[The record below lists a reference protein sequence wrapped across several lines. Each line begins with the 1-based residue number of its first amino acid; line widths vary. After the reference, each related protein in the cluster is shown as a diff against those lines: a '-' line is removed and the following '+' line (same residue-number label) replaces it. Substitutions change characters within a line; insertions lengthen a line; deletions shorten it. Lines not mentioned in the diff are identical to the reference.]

1 MRTLLNP
8 LRRRFRDPK
17 RTILLQDALY
27 CISEA
32 VDSSENLNELYRAVH
47 KIIQD
52 VMPADNFY
60 IAHYDKKED
69 LLRFPYFKDE
79 NDEPPQPRKS
89 GKGLTEYVLWTGK
102 SLLAHGDIQ
111 EKLTRSG
118 KVETIGA
125 PSPIWLGVPLKA
137 EAEPIG
143 VIAVQHYSNA
153 RAYGERELYMLE
165 YVSTQVAK
173 AIERKR
179 AEEAL
184 KISEDLNR
192 GIVAN
197 TPIGI
202 MYLDKNGVIIYENPA
217 MAKMMHVPDGE
228 RSQVIGRRFQEIP
241 NVRETGAHELV
252 DKILAGEVI
261 KNIEIEYKSIYGHHS
276 ILQVHGAPRKGAA
289 DEIIG
294 AIVMCEDITNYKKLE
309 AQFQQA
315 QKMEAIGR
323 LAGGLAHDFNNLLTV
338 IYGQAELALM
348 DLEESAPTRKNID
361 QILTASD
368 RATDLIRQLL
378 AFSRKQVIEP
388 GIINLNN
395 ALVRMERMLERLIG
409 EDVELKFLLEPDPGM
424 VKTDPSQV
432 DQIIVNLVVNARDAM
447 PEGGKLTIETLN
459 IELEK
464 PFAETLPGS
473 APGPY
478 VQLSVSDTGHGMSQ
492 EIMAHIFE
500 PFFTTKSKEK
510 GSGLGLS
517 TVYGIVKQSA
527 GFISCYSEEGHG
539 TTFKIYF
546 PRVTGET
553 GEVETVQVKAKE
565 TNVLSGKETILVVE
579 DESAVRNLAVE
590 ALEQFGYKVVEAR
603 SGTDALL
610 LCRKLEKP
618 VDLILTDVIMPN
630 MSGPEL
636 VQQIRST
643 WKNVK
648 ALYMSGYTENT
659 IINHGTLKAGV
670 EYISKPFRPQELVT
684 TVRKVLDKK

>member
-1 MRTLLNP
+1 
-8 LRRRFRDPK
+8 
-17 RTILLQDALY
+17 LY
-27 CISEA
+27 RISEA
-32 VDSSENLNELYRAVH
+32 VDSSENLNALYKAVH

-60 IAHYDKKED
+60 IAHYDKKEN
-69 LLRFPYFKDE
+69 LLRFPYFVDE
-79 NDEPPQPRKS
+79 IDKPPQPRKS
-89 GKGLTEYVLWTGK
+89 GKGLTEYVIRTGK
-102 SLLAHGDIQ
+102 SLLAHGGIQ

-118 KVETIGA
+118 EVEVIGT
-125 PSPIWLGVPLKA
+125 PCPIWLGVPLKA

-143 VIAVQHYSNA
+143 IIAVQHYSNA

-202 MYLDKNGVIIYENPA
+202 MYLDKNGIILYENPA

-228 RSQVIGRRFQEIP
+228 TSQVIGKRFQDIP
-241 NVRETGAHELV
+241 NIREAGAHILV

-261 KNIEIEYKSIYGHHS
+261 KNVEIKYKSIYGHRL

-294 AIVMCEDITNYKKLE
+294 AIIMCEDITRYKKLE
-309 AQFQQA
+309 VQFHHA

-323 LAGGLAHDFNNLLTV
+323 LAGSVAHDFNNLLTV

-348 DLEESAPTRKNID
+348 ELEETGPIQKNIY
-361 QILTASD
+361 QILSTTD
-368 RATDLIRQLL
+368 RAADLIRQLL

-388 GIINLNN
+388 RIINLNN
-395 ALVRMERMLERLIG
+395 ALVGMEQMLQRLIG
-409 EDVELKFLLEPDPGM
+409 EDVELKFLMEPDLEM
-424 VKTDPSQV
+424 VKADPSQI
-432 DQIIVNLVVNARDAM
+432 DQIIINLAVNARDAM
-447 PEGGKLTIETLN
+447 PDGGKLTIETLN
-459 IELEK
+459 FELDK

-473 APGPY
+473 VPGPY
-478 VQLSVSDTGHGMSQ
+478 VQLSVSDTGHGMNQ

-500 PFFTTKSKEK
+500 PFFTTKPKEK

-517 TVYGIVKQSA
+517 TVYGIVKQSS
-527 GFISCYSEEGHG
+527 GFLSCYSEEGHG

-546 PRVTGET
+546 PRVTGE
-553 GEVETVQVKAKE
+553 VETVRVGTKE
-565 TNVLSGKETILVVE
+565 TNALSGKETILVVE
-579 DESAVRNLAVE
+579 DESGVRNLAVA
-590 ALEQFGYKVVEAR
+590 ALHQFGYKVLEAG
-603 SGTDALL
+603 SGTDALR
-610 LCRKLEKP
+610 LCRNLEKP

-630 MSGPEL
+630 MSGTEL
-636 VQQIRST
+636 VQHIRST

-648 ALYMSGYTENT
+648 VLYMSGYTENT
-659 IINHGTLKAGV
+659 ITRHGTLKAGV

>member
-1 MRTLLNP
+1 MRTYLNP
-8 LRRRFRDPK
+8 LRRRLRDPK
-17 RTILLQDALY
+17 RTLLLQDALY
-27 CISEA
+27 RISEA
-32 VDSSENLNELYRAVH
+32 VDSSENLDALYKAVH

-60 IAHYDKKED
+60 IAHYDKKEN
-69 LLRFPYFKDE
+69 LLRFPYFVDE
-79 NDEPPQPRKS
+79 IDEPPQPRKS
-89 GKGLTEYVLWTGK
+89 GKGLTEYVIRTGK
-102 SLLAHGDIQ
+102 SLLAHGGIQ
-111 EKLTRSG
+111 EKLTSSG
-118 KVETIGA
+118 EVEVIGA
-125 PSPIWLGVPLKA
+125 PCPIWLGVPLK
-137 EAEPIG
+137 EKSEPIG
-143 VIAVQHYSNA
+143 IIAVQHYSNA

-179 AEEAL
+179 AVEAL

-202 MYLDKNGVIIYENPA
+202 MYLDKTGIIIYENPA

-228 RSQVIGRRFQEIP
+228 TSQVIGKRFQNIP
-241 NVRETGAHELV
+241 NVREAGAHVLV

-261 KNIEIEYKSIYGHHS
+261 KNVEIKYKSIYGHRL
-276 ILQVHGAPRKGAA
+276 ILQVHGAPRKGAT

-294 AIVMCEDITNYKKLE
+294 AIIMCEDITQYKKLE
-309 AQFQQA
+309 VQFHHA

-323 LAGGLAHDFNNLLTV
+323 LAGSVAHDFNNLLTV

-348 DLEESAPTRKNID
+348 ELGETGPIQKNIY
-361 QILTASD
+361 QILSTTD
-368 RATDLIRQLL
+368 RAADLIRQLL

-388 GIINLNN
+388 RFINLNN
-395 ALVRMERMLERLIG
+395 ALVGMEQMLQRLIG
-409 EDVELKFLLEPDPGM
+409 EDVELKFLMEPDLGM
-424 VKTDPSQV
+424 VKADPSQI
-432 DQIIVNLVVNARDAM
+432 DQIIINLAVNARDAM

-459 IELEK
+459 IELDK

-478 VQLSVSDTGHGMSQ
+478 VQLSVSDTGHGMNQ

-517 TVYGIVKQSA
+517 TVYGIVKQSS

-546 PRVTGET
+546 PRVTGE
-553 GEVETVQVKAKE
+553 VEKVRVGTKE
-565 TNVLSGKETILVVE
+565 TNALSGKETILVVE
-579 DESAVRNLAVE
+579 DESAVRNLAVA
-590 ALEQFGYKVVEAR
+590 ALHQFGYKVLEAG

-610 LCRKLEKP
+610 LCRNLEKP

-636 VQQIRST
+636 VQHIRST

-648 ALYMSGYTENT
+648 VLYMSGYTENT
-659 IINHGTLKAGV
+659 ITRHGTLKAGV
-670 EYISKPFRPQELVT
+670 EYISKPFRPQELVI

>member
-1 MRTLLNP
+1 MRTLLNL
-8 LRRRFRDPK
+8 LRRRFWDPK
-17 RTILLQDALY
+17 RTTLLQDALY
-27 CISEA
+27 RISEA
-32 VDSSENLNELYRAVH
+32 VDSSENLEELYRAVH
-47 KIIQD
+47 KIIQV
-52 VMPADNFY
+52 VMPAENFY
-60 IAHYDKKED
+60 IAYYDKKED
-69 LLRFPYFKDE
+69 LLRFPYFVDE
-79 NDEPPQPRKS
+79 IDKPPQPRKS
-89 GKGLTEYVLWTGK
+89 GKGLTEYVLRTGK
-102 SLLAHGDIQ
+102 SLLAHREIQ
-111 EKLTRSG
+111 ENLTRSG
-118 KVETIGA
+118 SVEVIGS
-125 PSPIWLGVPLKA
+125 PCPIWLGIPLKA
-137 EAEPIG
+137 ESEPIG
-143 VIAVQHYSNA
+143 IIAVQHYSNP

-202 MYLDKNGVIIYENPA
+202 MYLDKNGIVIYENPA

-228 RSQVIGRRFQEIP
+228 TSRIIGQRFQDIP
-241 NVRETGAHELV
+241 NVKEAGVHELV
-252 DKILAGEVI
+252 DKILEGEII
-261 KNIEIEYKSIYGHHS
+261 KNVEIKYKSIYGRQLT
-276 ILQVHGAPRKGAA
+276 LQVHGAPRKGVAG
-289 DEIIG
+289 EIIG
-294 AIVMCEDITNYKKLE
+294 AIIMCEDITRYKKLE
-309 AQFQQA
+309 AQFHHA
-315 QKMEAIGR
+315 QKMEAVGR
-323 LAGGLAHDFNNLLTV
+323 LAGGVAHDFNNLLTV

-348 DLEESAPTRKNID
+348 VLEKNTPIRKNVH
-361 QILTASD
+361 QILTATD
-368 RATDLIRQLL
+368 RAADLIRQLL

-395 ALVRMERMLERLIG
+395 ALVGMERMLQRLIG
-409 EDVELKFLLEPDPGM
+409 EDVELKFLLEQDPGM
-424 VKTDPSQV
+424 VKTDPTQI
-432 DQIIVNLVVNARDAM
+432 DQIIINLAVNARDAM

-459 IELEK
+459 IELDK
-464 PFAETLPGS
+464 PFSETLPGS

-478 VQLSVSDTGHGMSQ
+478 VQLSVSDTGHGINQ

-500 PFFTTKSKEK
+500 PFFTTKPKEK

-517 TVYGIVKQSA
+517 TVYGIVKQSS

-546 PRVTGET
+546 PRVTGEK
-553 GEVETVQVKAKE
+553 ETVRVRTKE

-579 DESAVRNLAVE
+579 DERAVRDLAAA
-590 ALEQFGYKVVEAR
+590 ALQQFGYKVLEAG
-603 SGTDALL
+603 SGTDALRVCKDL
-610 LCRKLEKP
+610 KEP

-636 VQQIRST
+636 VQHIRSI
-643 WKNVK
+643 WKHVK
-648 ALYMSGYTENT
+648 ALYMSGYTHNT
-659 IINHGTLKAGV
+659 ITSHGTLKAGV

>member
-8 LRRRFRDPK
+8 LRRRFWDPK
-17 RTILLQDALY
+17 RTTRLQDALY
-27 CISEA
+27 RISEA
-32 VDSSENLNELYRAVH
+32 VDSSENLEELYRAVH

-69 LLRFPYFKDE
+69 LLRFPYFVDE
-79 NDEPPQPRKS
+79 IDEPPQPRKS
-89 GKGLTEYVLWTGK
+89 GKGLTEYVLRTGK
-102 SLLAHGDIQ
+102 SLLAHSDIQ

-118 KVETIGA
+118 NVEVIGA
-125 PSPIWLGVPLKA
+125 PSPIWLGIPLKA

-143 VIAVQHYSNA
+143 IIAVQHYSDP

-202 MYLDKNGVIIYENPA
+202 MYLDKNGFIIYENPA

-228 RSQVIGRRFQEIP
+228 TSQVIGRRFQEIP
-241 NVRETGAHELV
+241 NVREAGAHELV
-252 DKILAGEVI
+252 DNILAGEVI
-261 KNIEIEYKSIYGHHS
+261 KNVEIRYKSIYGHS
-276 ILQVHGAPRKGAA
+276 LILQVHGAPRKGAVN
-289 DEIIG
+289 EIIG
-294 AIVMCEDITNYKKLE
+294 AIIMCEDITRYKKLE
-309 AQFQQA
+309 AQFHHA

-323 LAGGLAHDFNNLLTV
+323 LAGGVAHDFNNLLTV

-348 DLEESAPTRKNID
+348 ELEEKNPIQKNIL
-361 QILTASD
+361 QILSTTD
-368 RATDLIRQLL
+368 RAADLIRQLL

-388 GIINLNN
+388 RVINLNN
-395 ALVRMERMLERLIG
+395 ALVGMERMLQRLIG
-409 EDVELKFLLEPDPGM
+409 EDVELNFLLERDLGM
-424 VKTDPSQV
+424 VKTDPSQI
-432 DQIIVNLVVNARDAM
+432 DQIIINLAINARDAM
-447 PEGGKLTIETLN
+447 PDGGKLTIETLN
-459 IELEK
+459 FELDK

-478 VQLSVSDTGHGMSQ
+478 VQLSVSDTGHGMNQ

-500 PFFTTKSKEK
+500 PFFTTKPKEK

-517 TVYGIVKQSA
+517 TVYGIVKQSS

-546 PRVTGET
+546 PRVTGE
-553 GEVETVQVKAKE
+553 EETERVRSKE

-579 DESAVRNLAVE
+579 DESAVRDLAVA
-590 ALEQFGYKVVEAR
+590 ALQQFGYKVLEAG
-603 SGTDALL
+603 SGPDALL
-610 LCRKLEKP
+610 VCRNLKKP

-648 ALYMSGYTENT
+648 ALYMSGYTQNT
-659 IINHGTLKAGV
+659 ITNHGTLKAGV
-670 EYISKPFRPQELVT
+670 DYISKPFRPQELVT
-684 TVRKVLDKK
+684 MVRKVLDKR